1 MVTISW
7 VKHLLCGFSALI
19 SYLLTCPYLKRLAG
33 ASFEFLYRSHPISVG
48 CRSERKASGG
58 IWRYKRI
65 CVFPCGW
72 DKLLFMFQR
81 RLTDIMF
88 LCLCFGWGPAWQ
100 RPLDTC
106 WDSQSCCMTVPPFP
120 RMPKTGTW
128 RRLSWDHA
136 IWARKVTFEYIYLNW
151 YSSFACRNATAN

>member
-1 MVTISW
+1 MITISW
-7 VKHLLCGFSALI
+7 GLNS
-19 SYLLTCPYLKRLAG
+19 
-33 ASFEFLYRSHPISVG
+33 SFEVFSPDFISSHVPISKKACWCQFWVFFLHLSHPISVG

-106 WDSQSCCMTVPPFP
+106 WDSQSCCMTIPPFP

-136 IWARKVTFEYIYLNW
+136 IWAQKVIWIYLFELVFLLRVQKYNG
-151 YSSFACRNATAN
+151 